1 MPANRRFPKVRTFV
15 RLLFQGDDNE
25 WEFDPDAVD
34 YILAGVIIAHAEIL
48 AVLEGMAAEV
58 YVTSVETLVVQLA
71 EGTITIAEWQ
81 GSMAAMIK
89 EQHIISAIAGKGG
102 RSMMTATD
110 WGRTGG
116 RLRFQYER
124 LDKFAHEIMSGYF
137 SPEYV
142 AARSKMYIN
151 STRTAYWDALTQAHK
166 DSGEYTE
173 EKRILGY
180 AEHCADCVYFADMGW
195 QPLGSMPEP
204 GSESVCM
211 TNCQCGKIYR

>member
-1 MPANRRFPKVRTFV
+1 MLRRLR
-15 RLLFQGDDNE
+15 RLFQGDDNE

-34 YILAGVIIAHAEIL
+34 YLLAGVVIAHVEIL
-48 AVLEGMAAEV
+48 AVLESMAVEL
-58 YVTSVETLVVQLA
+58 YVPTVETLVVQLA

-81 GSMAAMIK
+81 TSMAAMIK

-102 RSMMTATD
+102 RGMMTSAD

-124 LDKFAHEIMSGYF
+124 LDKFAHEITSGYF
-137 SPEYV
+137 SEDYV
-142 AARSKMYIN
+142 AARAKMYIN

-166 DSGEYTE
+166 DSEEFTE
-173 EKRILGY
+173 EKRFLGH
-180 AEHCADCVYFADMGW
+180 AEHCPDCVYYVDLGW

-204 GSESVCM
+204 GTQSVCLS
-211 TNCQCGKIYR
+211 NCQCGKIYR